1 MMLKSIVRAILLVI
15 LCLPLSG
22 FDDLGRHHIEILPH
36 WKKGDSFELTVTRA
50 REKSVDGRSILS
62 GKTRTRFTI
71 DVLHADD
78 KGYLVGWTAGETT
91 FEVPASS
98 DSFLRQV
105 VGLMK
110 GMQIVLQLDQRGTIR
125 GVQNWETLRGETLK
139 AMDTLLAKTPAS
151 PTETI
156 DRTLLSN
163 LRAQWETM
171 FATKEQ
177 VEQLCT
183 RDARIYFM
191 ALGRRYVLTEPY
203 EYNDQL
209 PNPLGG
215 DPFPTRAKIIMKTFD
230 RQSGQAVL
238 SWNQTT
244 DSKQATR
251 ILESMMKDLAAR
263 RGKTSQEGELA
274 KVIALNDDAE
284 IVVNANT
291 GWVTELTRTQS
302 VALGRRTQKD
312 TTVFVR
318 SMK

>member
-1 MMLKSIVRAILLVI
+1 MLKWIVRPIVLVI
-15 LCLPLSG
+15 LYLPLSA
-22 FDDLGRHHIEILPH
+22 FDHSHQTVEILPH
-36 WKKGDSFELTVTRA
+36 WKKGESFDLAVTRA

-62 GKTRTRFTI
+62 GKTHTRFSI

-91 FEVPASS
+91 FEIPASS
-98 DSFLRQV
+98 ESFLRQV

-110 GMQIVLQLDQRGTIR
+110 GMQIVLQLDHRGTIK
-125 GVQNWETLRGETLK
+125 GVQNWEALRGETLK
-139 AMDTLLAKTPAS
+139 AMDALLAKVPAS
-151 PTETI
+151 PKESI
-156 DRTLLSN
+156 DHTLMSN
-163 LRAQWETM
+163 LRAQWKTM

-215 DPFPTRAKIIMKTFD
+215 NPFPTRAKIIMKTFD
-230 RQSGQAVL
+230 RQSGQAEL

-263 RGKTSQEGELA
+263 RGKTSPDGEFT
-274 KVIALNDDAE
+274 KVITLNDDAE

-302 VALGRRTQKD
+302 VALGTRTQKD
-312 TTVFVR
+312 TTIFVR

>member
-1 MMLKSIVRAILLVI
+1 MLKWIVRTIVLGMV
-15 LCLPLSG
+15 CLPLSG
-22 FDDLGRHHIEILPH
+22 FDNLGRHHIEILPH
-36 WKKGDSFELTVTRA
+36 WKKGDSFELAITRA
-50 REKSVDGRSILS
+50 REKSVDGRSTLS
-62 GKTRTRFTI
+62 GKTHTRFTI

-91 FEVPASS
+91 FEVPVSS

-110 GMQIVLQLDQRGTIR
+110 GMQIVLQLDQRGTIK
-125 GVQNWETLRGETLK
+125 GVQNWEALRGETLK
-139 AMDTLLAKTPAS
+139 AMDTLLAKMPAS
-151 PTETI
+151 SKENI
-156 DRTLLSN
+156 DHTLISN

-183 RDARIYFM
+183 RDARIYFI

-215 DPFPTRAKIIMKTFD
+215 DPFPTRARIIMKTFD

-244 DSKQATR
+244 DSKQVAR
-251 ILESMMKDLAAR
+251 ILESMIKDLGAR
-263 RGKTSQEGELA
+263 RGKKSQEGELS

-302 VALGRRTQKD
+302 VALGTRTQKD
-312 TTVFVR
+312 TTIFVR